1 MGGKDRTLGIEN
13 LCDSLS
19 TLTGHSVHALSHIA
33 DLGVTSLEVLQMVLT
48 IGDPQLI
55 DVFPEFFEPLA
66 TPTSVWDA
74 AHEA

>member
-1 MGGKDRTLGIEN
+1 MDEKDRTLGIRS

-19 TLTGHSVHALSHIA
+19 ALTGYTVHASSRVA
-33 DLGVTSLEVLQMVLT
+33 DLGVTSLEMLQLVLST
-48 IGDPQLI
+48 GDPRLI

-66 TPTSVWDA
+66 TPASVWDA